1 MASHSDEILLL
12 TENQLRPLASRS
24 MRTGLF
30 GKTLEDALQSILQQ
44 YPQIIPGNQI
54 NPQDPPKFVLLRRE
68 MSLGSWS
75 LDHLYVD
82 DKGILTLVETKLL
95 QNPESRREVIGQII
109 EYGAYASE
117 RWEISQ
123 LRQHASE
130 YWRGQGAE
138 LDAILTANFGED
150 LDLEGFWSI
159 VEQNLQQGRF
169 RLIIAADELKP
180 EVRRMIE
187 FLNRE
192 MRNVEVLGLEW
203 KFYGE
208 EQQALVIVPRLFGQ
222 TQSSI
227 DKRAAG
233 QGAAG
238 KAITWTLE
246 KLKEASRDIQDSRL
260 RENFEK
266 ILEWA
271 YNTGCFMESRAVFPT
286 FGLCGSKGLR
296 IASVFPNGDVI
307 YLYMNDN
314 QYAQGSNERDR
325 LVNELKNAGLLDK
338 HIDPQKVVQGRNLS
352 RKLSECTHEE
362 MDSLLKILQRYCRS
376 AKGS

>member
-1 MASHSDEILLL
+1 MSHSDEILLI
-12 TENQLRPLASRS
+12 TENQLRPLASRP
-24 MRTGLF
+24 MRSGLF

-54 NPQDPPKFVLLRRE
+54 NPENPAKFVLLRRE
-68 MSLGSWS
+68 MPLGSWS

-82 DKGILTLVETKLL
+82 DKGILTLVETKLA

-123 LRQHASE
+123 LRQYASE
-130 YWRGQGAE
+130 YWQSQDAE
-138 LDAILTANFGED
+138 LDAILLATFGED
-150 LDLEGFWSI
+150 LDLEEFWNN
-159 VEQNLQQGRF
+159 VQQNLQQGRF
-169 RLIIAADELKP
+169 RLIIAADELRL

-203 KFYGE
+203 KFYGDD
-208 EQQALVIVPRLFGQ
+208 QQALVIVPRLVGQ

-233 QGAAG
+233 QGATG
-238 KAITWTLE
+238 RAILWTLD
-246 KLKEASRDIQDSRL
+246 KLKEAGREISDQRL
-260 RENFEK
+260 RENFDK

-271 YNTGCFMESRAVFPT
+271 DNTGCFLESRTIHPT
-286 FGLCGSKGLR
+286 FGICGSKKLR
-296 IASVFPNGDVI
+296 IASVYQYYDAI
-307 YLYMNDN
+307 YLYMNGN
-314 QYAQGSNERDR
+314 QYAGGSNERDA
-325 LVNELKNAGLLDK
+325 LVNDLKNAGLLEK
-338 HIDPQKVVQGRNLS
+338 HIDPEKVDNGRNLS
-352 RKLSECTHEE
+352 RKLSEFTSEE
-362 MDSLLKILQRYCRS
+362 IHSLLEIFTKYCHS
-376 AKGS
+376 SKES